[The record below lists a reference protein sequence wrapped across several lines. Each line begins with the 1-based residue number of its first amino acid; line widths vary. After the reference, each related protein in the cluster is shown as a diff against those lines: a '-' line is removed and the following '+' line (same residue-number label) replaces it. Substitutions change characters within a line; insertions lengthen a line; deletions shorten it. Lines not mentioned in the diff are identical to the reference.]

1 METKREISLNL
12 PFCLLCKDRRRL
24 EPVRAADAQNP
35 HRIESLVLAKSFEE
49 KITKIGGAD
58 YMFIGDGQNIHA
70 CHCLLITW
78 LSQKGF
84 QIAKSYLMILRS
96 CRSKLKNLKLCHF
109 LHVFFFFKKNKGLFL
124 LSVQSYRLLLFW
136 VFVMFSSRVGVV
148 KNRSSYHVLMI
159 QQSWI
164 PGKFLISPLSI
175 DLIWFVL
182 NCFFYVDPNLVWKLL
197 A

>member
-109 LHVFFFFKKNKGLFL
+109 LHVYFYCLSRVTDCSCFGFL
-124 LSVQSYRLLLFW
+124 LCFLQELEW
-136 VFVMFSSRVGVV
+136 WKIDHHIMF
-148 KNRSSYHVLMI
+148 
-159 QQSWI
+159 
-164 PGKFLISPLSI
+164 
-175 DLIWFVL
+175 
-182 NCFFYVDPNLVWKLL
+182 
-197 A
+197 